1 MTLSF
6 DDFELD
12 VDKFELRHN
21 GQAEHVEP
29 MVFDLLVLLANNPG
43 RVITRD
49 ELIEKLWDG
58 RIVSEA
64 TISTTIKSAR
74 KALGD
79 SGEIQKYIK
88 TIRGRGIEFIADV
101 NTAFVEKRKSSNER
115 TPVINQKSNIPK
127 TFIFKIAVIIG
138 LLLFAIFLYVTD
150 DGRQTNKAQNDIAIN
165 PEGPYKVAVMPF
177 ADMSENADQEYF
189 ADGMAE
195 EILNLLAS
203 TPGLELTSRTTAFSL
218 KGLNLTVPEIA
229 DRLNVHYIVEG
240 SIRTTGDRVRV
251 TAQLIDVFT
260 DAHLWSDTYDRE
272 LTSIFDVQDDISG
285 AITDALKIELGA
297 NARSRRAPTT
307 NMAAY
312 DLYLRGHQLF
322 QNRGTFRGSE
332 RVVFLEEA
340 ISHLKQATELDP
352 NYAEAWADLAG
363 VSMVIPTF
371 DGVNYSFDEMAEL
384 SYEYVDRALS
394 INPNLSQAW
403 GAKGFTHI
411 VQLEFADA
419 VSSLKRATELNP
431 FNETAWLW
439 LGLTYTTFGG
449 DIEAIEAIN
458 RAIQLNPSIPVNY
471 NVIGAAAH
479 GGGDVEKAAEYQQIA
494 VFERGFE
501 LGRIDTML
509 IAIDENYNDPRG
521 RQEAAL
527 EDAIRYINFLEKDRD
542 PARDEKLALY
552 VDARFEPVL
561 REQALAQLDLDIENR
576 ERVSFIGAYLLGDGT
591 RMAKHFVLGT
601 ENNGLNLRRVFSPVG
616 RPLFKHKPFRDYL
629 ISIGMLD
636 YWKDNRFPHLC
647 ILSGDNDF
655 ICE

>member
-12 VDKFELRHN
+12 VDKFELRRN
-21 GQAEHVEP
+21 GQVEHVEP
-29 MVFDLLVLLANNPG
+29 MVFDLLVLLANNPD

-64 TISTTIKSAR
+64 TISTTVKSAR

-88 TIRGRGIEFIADV
+88 TIRGRGIEFVAEV
-101 NTAFVEKRKSSNER
+101 NAPFQERRKSSDDT
-115 TPVINQKSNIPK
+115 TPVIDQKSNIPK
-127 TFIFKIAVIIG
+127 SFVFKIAIIIS
-138 LLLFAIFLYVTD
+138 LFVFAIFLYVTD
-150 DGRQTNKAQNDIAIN
+150 DGTMNSTNQGDVAII

-203 TPGLELTSRTTAFSL
+203 IPGLELTSRTTAFSL

-229 DRLNVHYIVEG
+229 ERLNIHYIVEG
-240 SIRTTGDRVRV
+240 SIRTTDDRVRV
-251 TAQLIDVFT
+251 TAQLIDVNT
-260 DAHLWSDTYDRE
+260 DAHLWSETYDRE

-285 AITDALKIELGA
+285 AITDALKIELG
-297 NARSRRAPTT
+297 NTARSRRVPTT

-322 QNRGTFRGSE
+322 QNRGTFGGSD
-332 RVVFLEEA
+332 RVVYLEEA

-371 DGVNYSFDEMAEL
+371 DGVNYSFNQMAEL

-403 GAKGFTHI
+403 AAKGFTHI

-419 VSSLKRATELNP
+419 VTSLKRATELNP

-449 DIEAIEAIN
+449 GQEAIAAID

-479 GGGDVEKAAEYQQIA
+479 GSGDVAKAAEYQQIA

-509 IAIDENYNDPRG
+509 IALDPNYNDPRG
-521 RQEAAL
+521 RKEAAL
-527 EDAIRYINFLEKDRD
+527 EDAIRYINFLEKNRD
-542 PARDEKLALY
+542 PERDEKLELY
-552 VDARFEPVL
+552 VDAYFDPSL
-561 REQALAQLDLDIENR
+561 KEQAITQLDKDIENR
-576 ERVSFIGAYLLGDGT
+576 ERLSFIGAYLLGDGT
-591 RMAKHFVLGT
+591 RMAKHFELGT

-616 RPLFKHKPFRDYL
+616 RSLFNHKQFRDYL
-629 ISIGMLD
+629 ISIGMLE

-647 ILSGDNDF
+647 IASGENDF

>member
-21 GQAEHVEP
+21 GQAVHVEP

-43 RVITRD
+43 RVISRD
-49 ELIEKLWDG
+49 ELIEELWDG

-64 TISTTIKSAR
+64 TISTTVKSAR

-79 SGEIQKYIK
+79 SGEVQKYIK
-88 TIRGRGIEFIADV
+88 TIRGRGIEFVANV
-101 NTAFVEKRKSSNER
+101 NAPFVDRRKVTSDK
-115 TPVINQKSNIPK
+115 TPVIDQQSNIPK
-127 TFIFKIAVIIG
+127 SFIFKVAVIIS
-138 LLLFAIFLYVTD
+138 LFVFAVILYVTD
-150 DGRQTNKAQNDIAIN
+150 DGGIPTETPNSNAII
-165 PEGPYKVAVMPF
+165 PQGPYKVAVMPF

-195 EILNLLAS
+195 EILNLLAAI
-203 TPGLELTSRTTAFSL
+203 PGLELTSRTTAFSL

-229 DRLNVHYIVEG
+229 ERLNIHYIVEG
-240 SIRTTGDRVRV
+240 SIRTTGERVRV
-251 TAQLIDVFT
+251 TAQLIDVNT
-260 DAHLWSDTYDRE
+260 DAHLWSETYDRE

-285 AITDALKIELGA
+285 AITDALKIELGT

-322 QNRGTFRGSE
+322 QNRGTFRGSD
-332 RVVFLEEA
+332 RVVYLEESIA
-340 ISHLKQATELDP
+340 HLKQATNLDP

-419 VSSLKRATELNP
+419 VTSLKRATELNP

-439 LGLTYTTFGG
+439 LGLTYTTFGA
-449 DIEAIEAIN
+449 DQEAIAAID
-458 RAIQLNPSIPVNY
+458 RAIKLNPSIPVNY

-479 GGGDVEKAAEYQQIA
+479 GGGDVAKAAEYQQVA

-509 IAIDENYNDPRG
+509 IALDPNYNDPRG
-521 RQEAAL
+521 DREAAL

-542 PARDEKLALY
+542 PERDEKLSLY
-552 VDARFEPVL
+552 IDAHFEPSL
-561 REQALAQLDLDIENR
+561 RDKALAQLDKDIENR
-576 ERVSFIGAYLLGDGT
+576 ERLSFVGAYLLGDGT
-591 RMAKHFVLGT
+591 RMAKHFELGT
-601 ENNGLNLRRVFSPVG
+601 ENNGLNLRRIFSPVG
-616 RPLFKHKPFRDYL
+616 RPLFTHKPFRDYL
-629 ISIGMLD
+629 ISIGMLE
-636 YWKDNRFPHLC
+636 YWKNNRFPHLC
-647 ILSGDNDF
+647 IASGNDDF